1 MQNRRGD
8 REGSSSEELMN
19 KAKEEDETASSF
31 SWWQDSHSR
40 PSQSP
45 WLHATLSDLD
55 EKTKLMVSIIDQN
68 DGDSFATRAE
78 MFYLRRPELLGT
90 IHDLHRSYG
99 SLARRYRQLASPVLN
114 EQNDSSSSSSSATEN
129 GRMRLGYDEIKA
141 VTEEEEEKEVEAEMA
156 ETRLRVLKVA
166 EGNLYEQAEM
176 IRRNNDNR
184 EAIRLFCTRVQT
196 LVDEHADLKA
206 LLRSHASTSPP

>member
-1 MQNRRGD
+1 MK
-8 REGSSSEELMN
+8 
-19 KAKEEDETASSF
+19 KAKEEDKTTASF

-40 PSQSP
+40 PPQSP

-55 EKTKLMVSIIDQN
+55 EKTKVMVSIIDQN
-68 DGDSFATRAE
+68 DGESFATRAE

-114 EQNDSSSSSSSATEN
+114 IQNDSSSSSFSATEN
-129 GRMRLGYDEIKA
+129 GRRRLGYDEITA
-141 VTEEEEEKEVEAEMA
+141 VSEEEKEVEAEMA

-176 IRRNNDNR
+176 IRRNKDNR
-184 EAIRLFCTRVQT
+184 EAIRLFCTRVQR